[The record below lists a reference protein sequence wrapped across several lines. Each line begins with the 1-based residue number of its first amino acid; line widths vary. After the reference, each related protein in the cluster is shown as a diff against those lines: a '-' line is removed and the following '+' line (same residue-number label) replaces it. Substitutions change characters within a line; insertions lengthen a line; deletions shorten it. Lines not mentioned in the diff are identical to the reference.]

1 MSAIDKMPDAVLPMP
16 APVTTSARQWSMGR
30 YGTTALAV
38 LAALLIWS
46 AASAITSPFF
56 LPSPLAV
63 GKALVDLTSNGTLPH
78 AVAISYFRI
87 LVGWAVG
94 CTVAIPLALV
104 AGRIGV
110 VRQLVEPF
118 FNFFRFVPPIAFLG
132 VAILWFGIGEGSKI
146 AIIIYTSL
154 FTVFMNT
161 MAGVTS
167 VDESPSRAALCL
179 GSSRRQVLW
188 RVVLPATVPAI
199 LVGMRVGMGF
209 SFMSVVAAE
218 MIAANEGVGF
228 MIYNARL
235 FLKTANAFAGIL
247 SLGAMGLL
255 ADYVFRLAARK
266 LFPKHSLPF

>member
-1 MSAIDKMPDAVLPMP
+1 MTEAVQSLP
-16 APVTTSARQWSMGR
+16 AKVEPVRPRRRPSLGR
-30 YGTTALAV
+30 YGVTTLSVAAALA
-38 LAALLIWS
+38 AWS
-46 AASAITSPFF
+46 IGSVFSSPFF
-56 LPSPLAV
+56 FPSPLAV
-63 GKALVDLTSNGTLPH
+63 ASSIVDLTASGALPH

-94 CTVAIPLALV
+94 CAFAIPIALV
-104 AGRIGV
+104 AGRITV
-110 VRQLVEPF
+110 IRQAIEPF

-132 VAILWFGIGEGSKI
+132 IAILWFGIGEQSKI

-161 MAGVTS
+161 MAGAAS
-167 VDESPSRAALCL
+167 IDESPSRAALCL
-179 GSSRRQVLW
+179 GATRRQVLW

-228 MIYNARL
+228 LIYNARL

-247 SLGAMGLL
+247 TLGAMGML
-255 ADYVFRLAARK
+255 ADFVFRFVARK
-266 LFPKHSLPF
+266 LFSKHALPF

>member
-1 MSAIDKMPDAVLPMP
+1 M
-16 APVTTSARQWSMGR
+16 TTLS
-30 YGTTALAV
+30 V
-38 LAALLIWS
+38 LAAVALW
-46 AASAITSPFF
+46 AIGSTFASPFF
-56 LPSPLAV
+56 VPSPLAV
-63 GKALVDLTSNGTLPH
+63 GRAIVTLTSSGDLPT
-78 AVAISYFRI
+78 AVAYSYFRI

-94 CTVAIPLALV
+94 CAVAIPLALV
-104 AGRIGV
+104 AGRIRV
-110 VRQLVEPF
+110 VKQAIEPF

-132 VAILWFGIGEGSKI
+132 IAILWFGIGEQSKI

-161 MAGVTS
+161 MAGAAS

-179 GSSRRQVLW
+179 GASRRQVLW

-228 MIYNARL
+228 LIYNARL

-247 SLGAMGLL
+247 TLGLMGLA
-255 ADYVFRLAARK
+255 ADLLFRVIAKK
-266 LFPKHSLPF
+266 LFAKHALPF

>member
-1 MSAIDKMPDAVLPMP
+1 V
-16 APVTTSARQWSMGR
+16 
-30 YGTTALAV
+30 TALSV
-38 LAALLIWS
+38 VAALILWGIGS
-46 AASAITSPFF
+46 VFSSPFF

-63 GKALVDLTSNGTLPH
+63 ASSIVDLTASGALPY

-87 LVGWAVG
+87 LVGWAIG
-94 CTVAIPLALV
+94 CAFAIPIALV
-104 AGRIGV
+104 AGRITV
-110 VRQLVEPF
+110 IRQAIEPF

-132 VAILWFGIGEGSKI
+132 IAILWFGIGEQSKI

-161 MAGVTS
+161 MAGAAS
-167 VDESPSRAALCL
+167 IDESPSRAALCL
-179 GSSRRQVLW
+179 GATRRQVLL

-228 MIYNARL
+228 LIYNARL

-247 SLGAMGLL
+247 TLGAMGML
-255 ADYVFRLAARK
+255 ADFVFRFAARK
-266 LFPKHSLPF
+266 LFAKHALPF

>member
-1 MSAIDKMPDAVLPMP
+1 MADTAQFLPASRFRRM
-16 APVTTSARQWSMGR
+16 ASFGR
-30 YGTTALAV
+30 FRTTAITVLVALVLWAV
-38 LAALLIWS
+38 GS
-46 AASAITSPFF
+46 QFASPYFF
-56 LPSPLAV
+56 PSPLAV
-63 GKALVDLTSNGTLPH
+63 AEAAWSLTISGTLPH

-87 LVGWAVG
+87 LTGWVVG
-94 CTVAIPLALV
+94 CAFAIPIALV
-104 AGRIGV
+104 AGRITV
-110 VRQLVEPF
+110 VRQSVEPF

-161 MAGVTS
+161 MAGAAS

-179 GSSRRQVLW
+179 GASRRQVLW

-228 MIYNARL
+228 LIYNARL

-247 SLGAMGLL
+247 TLGVMGLL
-255 ADYVFRLAARK
+255 ADFVFRMIARK
-266 LFPKHSLPF
+266 LFAKHALPF

>member
-1 MSAIDKMPDAVLPMP
+1 MTGIAERTAPVAARSRMRWRPSPGGYGLTVVAVLVALVLWTMG
-16 APVTTSARQWSMGR
+16 SMF
-30 YGTTALAV
+30 
-38 LAALLIWS
+38 S
-46 AASAITSPFF
+46 SPFF
-56 LPSPLAV
+56 FPSPLAV
-63 GKALVDLTSNGTLPH
+63 AQSIVDLTETGALPH

-87 LVGWAVG
+87 LTGWAIG
-94 CTVAIPLALV
+94 CAVAIPLALV
-104 AGRIGV
+104 AGRIDF
-110 VRQLVEPF
+110 VRQMVEPF

-132 VAILWFGIGEGSKI
+132 VAILWFGIGENSKI

-161 MAGVTS
+161 MAGAAS
-167 VDESPSRAALCL
+167 VDVSPSRAALCL
-179 GSSRRQVLW
+179 GASRRQVLW

-228 MIYNARL
+228 LIYNARL

-247 SLGAMGLL
+247 TLGVMGLV
-255 ADYVFRLAARK
+255 ADLVFRMVARK
-266 LFPKHSLPF
+266 LFAKHALPF

>member
-1 MSAIDKMPDAVLPMP
+1 MSEAIKPVP
-16 APVTTSARQWSMGR
+16 ADLAPPVAPARRWRPGRHATTLLALLL
-30 YGTTALAV
+30 ALAAWT
-38 LAALLIWS
+38 LG
-46 AASAITSPFF
+46 ASFTSPYFF
-56 LPSPLAV
+56 PSPLAV
-63 GKALVDLTSNGTLPH
+63 GQALVTLTSDGTLPH

-87 LVGWAVG
+87 LTGWVVG
-94 CTVAIPLALV
+94 CFAAIPLALA
-104 AGRIGV
+104 AGRITA
-110 VRQLVEPF
+110 VRQLVAPF

-132 VAILWFGIGEGSKI
+132 VAILWFGIGEGSKV

-161 MAGVTS
+161 MAGAAS

-179 GSSRRQVLW
+179 GASRRQVLW

-228 MIYNARL
+228 LIYNARL

-247 SLGAMGLL
+247 TLGAMGLL
-255 ADYVFRLAARK
+255 ADLAFRLAARK
-266 LFPKHSLPF
+266 LFPKHALPF

>member
-1 MSAIDKMPDAVLPMP
+1 MIDAKKANDLSLPRPVSTAQKSGRRGMTAVAVL
-16 APVTTSARQWSMGR
+16 
-30 YGTTALAV
+30 TALFV
-38 LAALLIWS
+38 WTLAATL
-46 AASAITSPFF
+46 TSPFF
-56 LPSPLAV
+56 LPSPLSV
-63 GKALVDLTSNGTLPH
+63 GNAIVDLTVNGTLPN
-78 AVAISYFRI
+78 AIGISYFRI

-94 CTVAIPLALV
+94 CTVAIPLALL
-104 AGRIGV
+104 AGRITL
-110 VRQLVEPF
+110 VRQLVAPF
-118 FNFFRFVPPIAFLG
+118 FNFFRFVPPIALLG

-161 MAGVTS
+161 MAGATT

-179 GSSRRQVLW
+179 GATKRQVLW

-228 MIYNARL
+228 LIYNARL

-247 SLGAMGLL
+247 TLGAMGLL
-255 ADYVFRLAARK
+255 ADYVFRLLARK
-266 LFPKHSLPF
+266 LFPKHALPF

>member
-1 MSAIDKMPDAVLPMP
+1 MTEAVQSLPGKVE
-16 APVTTSARQWSMGR
+16 PVRTRRRPSLGR
-30 YGTTALAV
+30 YGVTTLSV
-38 LAALLIWS
+38 VAALVAWS
-46 AASAITSPFF
+46 IGSFFSSPFF
-56 LPSPLAV
+56 FPSPLAV
-63 GKALVDLTSNGTLPH
+63 ASSVVDLTASGALPH

-94 CTVAIPLALV
+94 CAFAIPIALV
-104 AGRIGV
+104 AGRITV
-110 VRQLVEPF
+110 IRQAIEPF

-132 VAILWFGIGEGSKI
+132 IAILWFGIGEQSKI

-161 MAGVTS
+161 MAGAAS
-167 VDESPSRAALCL
+167 IDESPSRAALCL
-179 GSSRRQVLW
+179 GATRRQVLW

-228 MIYNARL
+228 LIYNARL

-247 SLGAMGLL
+247 TLGAMGML
-255 ADYVFRLAARK
+255 ADFVFRLVARK
-266 LFPKHSLPF
+266 LFAKHALPF

>member
-1 MSAIDKMPDAVLPMP
+1 MIAAKKANDLSLPRPALTNQKSGRRGMTAVAVL
-16 APVTTSARQWSMGR
+16 
-30 YGTTALAV
+30 TALFV
-38 LAALLIWS
+38 WTLAATL
-46 AASAITSPFF
+46 TSPFF
-56 LPSPLAV
+56 LPSPLSV
-63 GKALVDLTSNGTLPH
+63 GNAIVDLTD
-78 AVAISYFRI
+78 AVGISYFRI

-94 CTVAIPLALV
+94 CTVAIPLALL
-104 AGRIGV
+104 AGRITL
-110 VRQLVEPF
+110 VRQLVAPF
-118 FNFFRFVPPIAFLG
+118 FNFFRFVPPIALLG

-161 MAGVTS
+161 MAGATT

-179 GSSRRQVLW
+179 GATKRQVLW

-228 MIYNARL
+228 LIYNARL

-247 SLGAMGLL
+247 TLGAMGLL
-255 ADYVFRLAARK
+255 ADYVFRLLARK
-266 LFPKHSLPF
+266 LFPKHALPF

>member
-1 MSAIDKMPDAVLPMP
+1 MNDTLQPAIRDAAPAAPARRTWMPDGHGLTV
-16 APVTTSARQWSMGR
+16 
-30 YGTTALAV
+30 LAV
-38 LAALLIWS
+38 AAALLVWAVG
-46 AASAITSPFF
+46 AAFSSPFF
-56 LPSPLAV
+56 FPSPLAV
-63 GKALVDLTSNGTLPH
+63 GNALVTLALDGTLPH
-78 AVAISYFRI
+78 AVGISYFRI

-94 CTVAIPLALV
+94 CAVAIPLALV
-104 AGRIGV
+104 AGRINV
-110 VRQLVEPF
+110 VRRLVEPF

-132 VAILWFGIGEGSKI
+132 VAILWFGIGEGSKV

-161 MAGVTS
+161 MAGAAS

-179 GSSRRQVLW
+179 GATRRQVLW

-247 SLGAMGLL
+247 TLGAMGLL
-255 ADYVFRLAARK
+255 ADWLFRRLARK
-266 LFPKHSLPF
+266 LFPQHALPF